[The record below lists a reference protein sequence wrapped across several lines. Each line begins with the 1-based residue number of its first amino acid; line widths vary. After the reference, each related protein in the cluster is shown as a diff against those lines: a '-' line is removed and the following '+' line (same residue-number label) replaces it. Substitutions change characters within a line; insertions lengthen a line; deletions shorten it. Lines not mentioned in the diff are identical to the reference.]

1 MKLRTMVIGLVTLAL
16 VSAAC
21 SGGGSKDNPPPS
33 GQTGQTVK
41 EGGTLRL
48 ATNSSID
55 SLNPFVAFNQDAYT
69 TFEYIYPFL
78 VQYDENLQ
86 FVPDFA
92 TSWETSLDGLTW
104 TFHTV
109 ADARWSD
116 GQPLTANDAA
126 WTINTDVKYKKGAA
140 ANASGLIAHIKSA
153 SAPDPNTLVVQY
165 ERAVGNV
172 LSQFQQLAILPQ
184 HVWSKYDTNGG
195 KDLKTFDNAAPVVSG
210 GPFVLTEFRKGEIAL
225 FAKNPTF
232 YGPKPHIDGFGL
244 RIFSNDDA
252 MVSAFKSGELDA
264 LESVP
269 ATSVKTLK
277 DGGFKVGIVPGVEE
291 NDFIINSNPKKPNNR
306 ELLDLKVKEAFAYA
320 IDRQEIVDVAWLG
333 YGQPAASFI
342 APATGDW
349 ANPNLQPEA
358 FNLDTANGL
367 LDNAGYAK
375 GPDGI
380 RVANGHPMSYEVIV
394 PNDLSGVD
402 RTFQIIQADFAKIG
416 VKLTQ
421 KALDSSAAFAAICGK
436 DCTAYDS
443 FDLAMWDWVG
453 LIDPDFMLSVL
464 TCDQYGGWSDSGYC
478 DPQYDQMYQEQG
490 VATNADQRKQI
501 VWQMQEKVFND
512 RPYIML
518 NYLDWRYAYTNK
530 WDGFVSSPQGVFN
543 SLSKQSMT
551 EVHQV

>member
-1 MKLRTMVIGLVTLAL
+1 MKPRTLVTGLVALAL

-21 SGGGSKDNPPPS
+21 SGGGSKDTPPS

-69 TFEYIYPFL
+69 TFEYIYPLL

-92 TSWETSLDGLTW
+92 TSWETSPDGLTW

-116 GQPLTANDAA
+116 GQPLTANDAS
-126 WTINTDVKYKKGAA
+126 WTINTDVKYRKGAA
-140 ANASGLIAHIKSA
+140 ANASGLIAHITGA
-153 SAPDPNTLVVQY
+153 EAPDPNTLVVHY
-165 ERAVGNV
+165 EKAVGNV

-195 KDLKTFDNAAPVVSG
+195 KDLKSFDNAAPIVSG
-210 GPFVLTEFRKGEIAL
+210 GPFILKEFRKDEIAL

-232 YGPKPHIDGFGL
+232 YGAKPHIDGFGL

-269 ATSVKTLK
+269 ATSVKTLQ
-277 DGGFKVGIVPGVEE
+277 DGGFKVGIVPSVEE

-306 ELLDLKVKEAFAYA
+306 ELLDLKVKEAFAHA
-320 IDRQEIVDVAWLG
+320 IDRQQIVDVVWLG
-333 YGQPAASFI
+333 HAESAASFI

-349 ANPNLQPEA
+349 VNPNLQPEE

-367 LDNAGYAK
+367 LDGAGFLK

-421 KALDSSAAFAAICGK
+421 KALDSSAAFDAICGK

-478 DPQYDQMYQEQG
+478 DPQYDQMYQDQG
-490 VATNADQRKQI
+490 VATNADERKQI
-501 VWQMQEKVFND
+501 VWRMQEKVFND

-518 NYLDWRYAYTNK
+518 NYLDWRYAHTDK